1 MVSTKRLFS
10 EGLHDPSLFRTVYII
25 NLFLCAVYFWNVIGV
40 AANIFI
46 LLWSLVLF
54 IDMFLAKKPCRNIKQ
69 GLILVG
75 FLVAGLYTIILH
87 IDSNFGE
94 NFVMLY
100 HAAVCF
106 FLFYGM
112 HSDPNREK
120 VKREID
126 HILKVIVV
134 LSTVLAVAGLLF
146 VLCAPTGRL
155 YLGGYVFGIMDN
167 RFTGVFTNPNLA
179 AFASVSGMA
188 CCHILLKR
196 NRATKTGK
204 QVLPRW
210 VVGLCFG
217 ANGLSLLL
225 SDSNSSLVFAIT
237 YIVVY
242 VFCRLYQESR
252 MLTSKKVV
260 IRGVALV
267 LCCALIAGSGLMLR
281 TICQSVVSTFVTTT
295 TQVLAEDEDASS
307 TVSASPDTDNTVAV
321 SASTSSNAEETDAP
335 SVEIGRTND
344 YDISSGRLDSLK
356 KSLVLFGKFPLM
368 GIGKGNIVPYGEQ
381 YLFQGFRFS
390 DLHNGYLTILISNGL
405 VGLLLFM
412 GFLFLFVRRLLRCLR
427 KNRDSDLKEL
437 PALIAALAAYCVF
450 GLFEKAVLY
459 DITFMVVVFWML
471 LGHTATF
478 LSQYEWQEDT
488 VDGFASLR
496 VGGASL
502 PTPDMLPLPALS
514 LIHISPMFV
523 PLFLLAQFILPFFF
537 RFPLFTAYTFTLQF
551 ILFMLQFKRLLC
563 LCTNPGFL

>member
-10 EGLHDPSLFRTVYII
+10 EGLHDPSLFRTVYIV

-46 LLWSLVLF
+46 LIWSLVLF
-54 IDMFLAKKPCRNIKQ
+54 IDMFLAKKACRNIKQ
-69 GLILVG
+69 GFILAG
-75 FLVAGLYTIILH
+75 FLAAGLYTIVLH

-126 HILKVIVV
+126 HILKVIVL
-134 LSTVLAVAGLLF
+134 LSTLLAVAGLLF
-146 VLCAPTGRL
+146 VVCAPTGRL

-179 AFASVSGMA
+179 AFASVAGMA

-196 NRATKTGK
+196 NRAAKTGK
-204 QVLPRW
+204 PVLPRW

-237 YIVVY
+237 YIAVY

-252 MLTSKKVV
+252 MLTPKKAVT
-260 IRGVALV
+260 RGVALV

-281 TICQSVVSTFVTTT
+281 TVCQSVVSTFVTTT
-295 TQVLAEDEDASS
+295 TQVLAEDEDTDSAASS
-307 TVSASPDTDNTVAV
+307 STDDTTVIN
-321 SASTSSNAEETDAP
+321 ASTSPDVEKAAAP
-335 SVEIGRTND
+335 SVEIGRTDD

-368 GIGKGNIVPYGEQ
+368 GIGKGNIIPYGEQ

-405 VGLLLFM
+405 IGLFLFM
-412 GFLFLFVRRLLRCLR
+412 GFLFLFGRRLLRCLR
-427 KNRDSDLKEL
+427 RNRDSDLKEL
-437 PALIAALAAYCVF
+437 PTLIAALAAYCVF
-450 GLFEKAVLY
+450 GLFEKAVLF

-471 LGHTATF
+471 LGHTAAF

-496 VGGASL
+496 VGAASF
-502 PTPDMLPLPALS
+502 PSPGMLPLPVYPVPSITHGVFEPRESHYPILMS
-514 LIHISPMFV
+514 PVYHSFQQQGHSPPKRVGGHLDDSSGKERPPSRLIS
-523 PLFLLAQFILPFFF
+523 
-537 RFPLFTAYTFTLQF
+537 
-551 ILFMLQFKRLLC
+551 
-563 LCTNPGFL
+563 